1 MNMSS
6 YSCCTN
12 SKVRAKKLQVL
23 ENILKL
29 VAEKSRLKLLC
40 LLNKKTQCVCEL
52 MEQTKLSQSLI
63 SHHLKDL
70 KKTSLVTSQKKGL
83 KAYYRLT
90 TRGKKIINLLFK
102 I

>member
-6 YSCCTN
+6 YTCCTS
-12 SKVRAKKLQVL
+12 SKTQAKKLETL
-23 ENILKL
+23 ERVLKL

-40 LLNKKTQCVCEL
+40 LLNKNTQCVCEL

-70 KKTSLVTSQKKGL
+70 KEAGLLINQKKGL
-83 KAYYRLT
+83 KVYYRLT
-90 TRGKKIINLLFK
+90 AQGKKIINLLFK